1 MLSIISKS
9 HDAWFNL
16 ATEEY
21 LLKHKLANCFY
32 LYINEPS
39 IIVGKH
45 QNTLSEINYDY
56 VKENHIKVVRRMTG
70 GGTVFHDLGNLNFC
84 FIMNTE
90 KESTENF
97 ETYTRPVL
105 QVLQELGLDARLEG
119 RNDLTID
126 GRKFSGNAKL
136 VWNDKVLQH
145 GTILFSAR
153 MTDLSQALK
162 VNPLKFQDKAV
173 KSVASRVTNIS
184 EHLSQP
190 MSMDEFVQR
199 IRDHV
204 HSLYPQAEDY
214 EFTEAENR
222 FIAKMVKVK
231 YSTWEWNFGKSP
243 KYNFHKVIRTSGG
256 TIEFYLHVINGIIS
270 SAKIC
275 GDFFPAYDPSE
286 LEEILCG
293 MPHKDDILKEKL
305 SQLELSRW
313 FNNTSLEELLT
324 GLF

>member
-21 LLKHKLANCFY
+21 ILKFKQANCFY
-32 LYINEPS
+32 LYVNAPS

-56 VKENHIKVVRRMTG
+56 VKKHNIKVVRRMTG

-90 KESTENF
+90 EDNTASF

-119 RNDLTID
+119 RNDLTI
-126 GRKFSGNAKL
+126 GGKKFSGNAKL
-136 VWNDKVLQH
+136 IWQNKVLQH
-145 GTILFSAR
+145 GTILFSSR
-153 MTDLSQALK
+153 MTDLSQALRA
-162 VNPLKFQDKAV
+162 NPLKFEDKAV
-173 KSVASRVTNIS
+173 KSVSSRVTNIS

-190 MSMDEFVQR
+190 MELDVFIQK

-204 HSLYPQAEDY
+204 HSLYPSAQDY
-214 EFTEAENR
+214 EFTPEETD
-222 FIAKMVKVK
+222 FIDNLVKTK
-231 YSTWEWNFGKSP
+231 YSTWDWNFGSSP
-243 KYNFHKVIRTSGG
+243 KYNFRKSIRTADG
-256 TIEFYLHVINGIIS
+256 TIELCLQVRNGTIA
-270 SAKIC
+270 SAKIY
-275 GDFFPAYDPSE
+275 GDFFPNHDPAE
-286 LEEILCG
+286 LEQVLTGLPHNETILRS
-293 MPHKDDILKEKL
+293 KL
-305 SQLELSRW
+305 TLLDLSYW
-313 FNNTSLEELLT
+313 FNNTNADELIK